1 MQNYNLPTFS
11 GVGGLSIASN
21 PWEPMKWEITH
32 GKIIELVPMYPIET
46 GENCDKW
53 NEISLM
59 PGEKCIFD
67 LKYMYNVESFD
78 V

>member
-1 MQNYNLPTFS
+1 
-11 GVGGLSIASN
+11 
-21 PWEPMKWEITH
+21 
-32 GKIIELVPMYPIET
+32 MYPIET

>member
-1 MQNYNLPTFS
+1 M
-11 GVGGLSIASN
+11 GGLSIASN

-32 GKIIELVPMYPIET
+32 GKIIELVPIEIGKT
-46 GENCDKW
+46 
-53 NEISLM
+53 
-59 PGEKCIFD
+59 GEKCIFD